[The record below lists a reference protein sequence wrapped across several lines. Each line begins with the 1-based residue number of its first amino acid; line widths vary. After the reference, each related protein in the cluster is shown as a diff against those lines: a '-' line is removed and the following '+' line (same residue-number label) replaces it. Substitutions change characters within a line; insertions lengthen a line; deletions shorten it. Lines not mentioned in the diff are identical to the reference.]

1 MAASANNLGDYYKK
15 WEKFARDLD
24 EESRD
29 MRPPGSLGSQKHDSA
44 TLQAAA
50 RAQAQA
56 EAEGP
61 LDPSKIS
68 YSFGKPMSEA
78 EFLAYRK
85 TRAGANSRIVGTSS
99 ATV

>member
-1 MAASANNLGDYYKK
+1 MSEYYKK
-15 WEKFARDLD
+15 WEQIASDLD
-24 EESRD
+24 KEAQD
-29 MRPPGSLGSQKHDSA
+29 MRPSTSRPQQGSLHDSA

-68 YSFGKPMSEA
+68 YSFGKPMTEA

-85 TRAGANSRIVGTSS
+85 SSAGAGARVVGSS
-99 ATV
+99 II

>member
-1 MAASANNLGDYYKK
+1 MTSLSEYYKK
-15 WEKFARDLD
+15 WERIASDLG
-24 EESRD
+24 EEAQSVRPGSQQPP
-29 MRPPGSLGSQKHDSA
+29 PPGALPDSA
-44 TLQAAA
+44 ALQAAA

-56 EAEGP
+56 EAAGP

-85 TRAGANSRIVGTSS
+85 TRAGAGARVVGTSTAS
-99 ATV
+99 V